1 MKKLLRCYSQVLSNY
16 PFGIM
21 LAITSISITALV
33 LSVTLQDLPD
43 FSDPQA
49 GFLTRGTE
57 IARRLTAYENL
68 LDSVSHIGPL
78 TTNPLEARSLA
89 NKGGKN
95 KGGKRKRRKK
105 NRNGTKQGDG
115 PYKKRN
121 GGKRHRANS
130 KDDLSLRESGE
141 CKYSRSEHVFFKK
154 AAETGISRAP
164 VGSSWL
170 SWGVSALSAIC
181 QCLEG
186 SLFSLLGK
194 WTFKKGNKS
203 FLATLNLVVDAVD
216 SIKNQ
221 EGWPSILVWTVNK
234 GLVQDAQNINAPRV
248 LPSEEEQLSMDLDP
262 SVPRYGIQRED
273 QRPLN
278 VGRAYVRNKRNIV
291 EPQAILSSSQHRDIG
306 WMCGE
311 PMADY
316 AHVVFKSNR

>member
-130 KDDLSLRESGE
+130 KDDLSL
-141 CKYSRSEHVFFKK
+141 
-154 AAETGISRAP
+154 
-164 VGSSWL
+164 
-170 SWGVSALSAIC
+170 
-181 QCLEG
+181 
-186 SLFSLLGK
+186 
-194 WTFKKGNKS
+194 
-203 FLATLNLVVDAVD
+203 
-216 SIKNQ
+216 
-221 EGWPSILVWTVNK
+221 
-234 GLVQDAQNINAPRV
+234 DAQNINAPRV